1 LEENLEK
8 NFAKK
13 LRKMEFL
20 KKRRLERE
28 SRKEKDVDE
37 IGDNSRLSSCVDG
50 RMSCSC
56 ALN

>member
-37 IGDNSRLSSCVDG
+37 IGDN
-50 RMSCSC
+50 
-56 ALN
+56 